1 MNPAE
6 IETIIDALDA
16 DLNHDRFITQ
26 ANLDAAKHRI
36 APNAIIDLA
45 HLVQQCDII
54 DDTKR
59 RGEILGTLVGAATY
73 LLQARTEIIVDRD
86 HIKMLVWNTQIHT
99 LMFGLAGS
107 PITDCADKLA
117 SLIHMIVE
125 FAEHAKSCEGNHSD
139 EEVGSIFMPVI
150 MVSLLWRYNTGC
162 STTSAPEFDMTELD

>member
-6 IETIIDALDA
+6 IEKIVDALDA

-26 ANLDAAKHRI
+26 GNLDAAKRRI
-36 APNAIIDLA
+36 MPDALIGIA

-99 LMFGLAGS
+99 LMFGLDGS

-117 SLIHMIVE
+117 SLIHTVVD
-125 FAEHAKSCEGNHSD
+125 FAEHATNCEGNHSD